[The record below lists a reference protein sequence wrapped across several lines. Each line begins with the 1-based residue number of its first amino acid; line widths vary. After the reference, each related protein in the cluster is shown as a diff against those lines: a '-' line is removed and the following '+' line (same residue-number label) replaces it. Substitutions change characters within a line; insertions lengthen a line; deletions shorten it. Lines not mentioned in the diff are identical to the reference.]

1 MLVKRFRETGPGI
14 IILIFIV
21 ILFTWTDAFLN
32 PHQPSDFGFDIKPM
46 PLYGLLLDL
55 AGFNPLFSVIV
66 AFIIAGLVSFLLVTF
81 NTNVFFISE
90 RTFLPALIYILL
102 TGILP
107 VQHVLNPVLPAA
119 VFLILGVQRI
129 MYSYRVQ
136 STAFSFFDAG
146 MLISVGSLFYA
157 GFIWLGLLLIVGI
170 AILRAVNI
178 KEIIISVFGLATPAF
193 VLYGFFY
200 VTGKDMNSMWDAVTY
215 NLFTKDV
222 DFSFSG
228 LNIAV
233 LIISGFVIFISLAQL
248 LSAINAKKIKS
259 RKTFV
264 LLFWTLLIIAAEYFI
279 FKSVSVEIF
288 WLAAIPPTYFL
299 SHYFVFSRKKI
310 VPEIMLSVLFILA
323 AVVQIV
329 NLVQ

>member
-14 IILIFIV
+14 ILLIFIV
-21 ILFTWTDAFLN
+21 ILFTWTSAFLN

-46 PLYGLLLDL
+46 PLYGLLLDI

-90 RTFLPALIYILL
+90 RNFLPALIYILL
-102 TGILP
+102 TGIFP
-107 VQHVLNPVLPAA
+107 AQHILNPVLPAA
-119 VFLILGVQRI
+119 VFLIFGVQRI

-136 STAFSFFDAG
+136 GTAFSFFDAG
-146 MLISVGSLFYA
+146 MLISAGSLFYA
-157 GFIWLGLLLIVGI
+157 SFIWLGLLLIVGI
-170 AILRAVNI
+170 AILRTVNI
-178 KEIIISVFGLATPAF
+178 KEIIISVLGLATPVF

-200 VTGKDMNSMWDAVTY
+200 VTGKDMNALWDAVTY
-215 NLFTKDV
+215 NLFTKDA

-233 LIISGFVIFISLAQL
+233 LILSGFVILISLVQL

-323 AVVQIV
+323 AVLQIV
-329 NLVQ
+329 NFVQ

>member
-1 MLVKRFRETGPGI
+1 MLVKRFRETNPGI
-14 IILIFIV
+14 IFLIFIV
-21 ILFTWTDAFLN
+21 ILFTWTGAFLN
-32 PHQPSDFGFDIKPM
+32 PQHPSDFGFDIKPM
-46 PLYGLLLDL
+46 PLYGFLLDM

-66 AFIIAGLVSFLLVTF
+66 AFIIAGLVAFLMVSF

-90 RTFLPALIYILL
+90 RNFLPALLFILL
-102 TGILP
+102 TGIFP
-107 VQHVLNPVLPAA
+107 GQHVLNPVLPAA
-119 VFLILGVQRI
+119 LFLILGVQRI

-136 STAFSFFDAG
+136 GTAFSFFDAG
-146 MLISVGSLFYA
+146 MLIGTGTLFYA
-157 GFIWLGLLLIVGI
+157 GLIWLGLLLIVGI
-170 AILRAVNI
+170 AILRTLNI
-178 KEIIISVFGLATPAF
+178 KEIIISVLGLATPSF

-200 VTGKDMNSMWDAVTY
+200 VTGKDMNSIWDSVTY

-222 DFSFSG
+222 DFIFSA

-233 LIISGFVIFISLAQL
+233 LIISGFVILISVVQL
-248 LSAINAKKIKS
+248 LSAINSKKIKS

-288 WLAAIPPTYFL
+288 WVAAIPPTYFL

-310 VPEIMLSVLFILA
+310 VPEIMLSVLFVLA

-329 NLVQ
+329 TLVQ

>member
-1 MLVKRFRETGPGI
+1 
-14 IILIFIV
+14 
-21 ILFTWTDAFLN
+21 
-32 PHQPSDFGFDIKPM
+32 
-46 PLYGLLLDL
+46 
-55 AGFNPLFSVIV
+55 
-66 AFIIAGLVSFLLVTF
+66 
-81 NTNVFFISE
+81 
-90 RTFLPALIYILL
+90 
-102 TGILP
+102 
-107 VQHVLNPVLPAA
+107 
-119 VFLILGVQRI
+119 
-129 MYSYRVQ
+129 
-136 STAFSFFDAG
+136 
-146 MLISVGSLFYA
+146 
-157 GFIWLGLLLIVGI
+157 
-170 AILRAVNI
+170 
-178 KEIIISVFGLATPAF
+178 LATPAF

>member
-1 MLVKRFRETGPGI
+1 
-14 IILIFIV
+14 
-21 ILFTWTDAFLN
+21 
-32 PHQPSDFGFDIKPM
+32 
-46 PLYGLLLDL
+46 
-55 AGFNPLFSVIV
+55 
-66 AFIIAGLVSFLLVTF
+66 
-81 NTNVFFISE
+81 
-90 RTFLPALIYILL
+90 
-102 TGILP
+102 

-170 AILRAVNI
+170 AILRTVNI
-178 KEIIISVFGLATPAF
+178 KEIIISVLGLATPVF

-200 VTGKDMNSMWDAVTY
+200 VTGKDMNALWDAVTY

-233 LIISGFVIFISLAQL
+233 MMLSGFVILISLAQL

-310 VPEIMLSVLFILA
+310 LPEIMLSVLFILA